1 MEDMPRV
8 ADPHD
13 SPARPIAPPRAQS
26 ETPRRTCAPS
36 PHRHWPLLG
45 LLLLA
50 GCVSIASGY
59 TVGRVGHSHNLGQL
73 PSCGL
78 PETTGSGEG
87 WRLDAGEEPGEQI
100 VGLLAEEALSG
111 GGAVRAPG
119 VVVV

>member
-1 MEDMPRV
+1 MPQRSRSWTTTEVIQMED
-8 ADPHD
+8 DKL
-13 SPARPIAPPRAQS
+13 PPVHPGEVLR
-26 ETPRRTCAPS
+26 EEFLKP
-36 PHRHWPLLG
+36 LG
-45 LLLLA
+45 LSQNRLA
-50 GCVSIASGY
+50 LDIG
-59 TVGRVGHSHNLGQL
+59 VGHSHNLGQL